1 MRRLSVH
8 GVFAV
13 AAAVCAG
20 VLFWQ
25 GLHWRQVVAL
35 NEAVAAAA
43 RPPAEKDA
51 EKKDAPASR
60 DAPREVRL
68 ARAIA
73 LAQAGAHDAAFKSY
87 SGLIQPGALDAIGR
101 QAQFNLGN
109 MYLRQAL
116 AASSGGAT
124 AAPSAESAPLIELA
138 KQRYRDLLRAD
149 PDDWD
154 ARYNLERA
162 LRLAPEEQEAYA
174 EDPNVPVERRRVQLR
189 GMDPGDLP

>member
-20 VLFWQ
+20 VLLWQ

-109 MYLRQAL
+109 MYLR
-116 AASSGGAT
+116 
-124 AAPSAESAPLIELA
+124 
-138 KQRYRDLLRAD
+138 
-149 PDDWD
+149 
-154 ARYNLERA
+154 
-162 LRLAPEEQEAYA
+162 
-174 EDPNVPVERRRVQLR
+174 
-189 GMDPGDLP
+189 

>member
-20 VLFWQ
+20 VLLWQ
-25 GLHWRQVVAL
+25 GLQWRQVVAL

-43 RPPAEKDA
+43 RPPAGKDA
-51 EKKDAPASR
+51 EKKDAPAPR
-60 DAPREVRL
+60 DAPRKVRL

-87 SGLIQPGALDAIGR
+87 SGLIQPGALDAVGR

-116 AASSGGAT
+116 AASPVGGA
-124 AAPSAESAPLIELA
+124 AAPSAETAPLIELA

-149 PDDWD
+149 PGDWD